1 MSLSQ
6 LRKCASG
13 RRDDLEQ
20 LIYTLAFLAKG
31 DLPWSLK
38 RAYATE
44 DVLRAKATPSVL
56 GMVFEDLPDQF
67 REAYEY
73 VKALEFEELPDY
85 DYIKH
90 LFLQILTLH

>member
-1 MSLSQ
+1 M
-6 LRKCASG
+6 
-13 RRDDLEQ
+13 
-20 LIYTLAFLAKG
+20 
-31 DLPWSLK
+31 
-38 RAYATE
+38 
-44 DVLRAKATPSVL
+44 RAKATPSVL
-56 GMVFEDLPDQF
+56 GMMFEDLPDQF